1 LPCAGMS
8 ALIALDKLQL
18 TEGDSILIE
27 AGAGAVGQF
36 AIQFAKQRGATVF
49 TTASKRNHKL
59 VKQLGSDVV
68 FDYADKKLSD
78 KLRKEL
84 G

>member
-1 LPCAGMS
+1 MS